1 MSNLAQAFQKGEQ
14 ENRALL
20 IGYVSAGYPTVE
32 KSIQIAQA
40 MIKGGVDVLEVG
52 VPYSDPVMDGPV
64 IQRASEISLNNGTR
78 TADVFKVVK
87 AISNL
92 VPALVMTYWNP
103 VEKYQTN
110 KFAQALTEAGGIGL
124 ITPDLTVEES
134 APWIDISNQLELA
147 RVYVL
152 AQSSTDERI
161 IKVAQESSG
170 FIYAASLMGVT
181 GTRNSVSSGAQ
192 TLVERIRSH
201 SNLPVAV
208 GLGVSNKAQAAE
220 VAKYANAVI
229 VGSAFIKIIQEES
242 DFNIA
247 LQQVENLAKDLR
259 SGLSK

>member
-1 MSNLAQAFQKGEQ
+1 MTVSGISKSKVENGNHQQEDQVCQCESDKGD
-14 ENRALL
+14 ALP
-20 IGYVSAGYPTVE
+20 YP
-32 KSIQIAQA
+32 
-40 MIKGGVDVLEVG
+40 
-52 VPYSDPVMDGPV
+52 
-64 IQRASEISLNNGTR
+64 
-78 TADVFKVVK
+78 F
-87 AISNL
+87 
-92 VPALVMTYWNP
+92 
-103 VEKYQTN
+103 KYQTN

-134 APWIDISNQLELA
+134 ALWIDISNQLELA

>member
-92 VPALVMTYWNP
+92 VPALVMTYWN
-103 VEKYQTN
+103 Q
-110 KFAQALTEAGGIGL
+110 IGRAH
-124 ITPDLTVEES
+124 V
-134 APWIDISNQLELA
+134 
-147 RVYVL
+147 
-152 AQSSTDERI
+152 
-161 IKVAQESSG
+161 
-170 FIYAASLMGVT
+170 
-181 GTRNSVSSGAQ
+181 
-192 TLVERIRSH
+192 
-201 SNLPVAV
+201 
-208 GLGVSNKAQAAE
+208 
-220 VAKYANAVI
+220 
-229 VGSAFIKIIQEES
+229 
-242 DFNIA
+242 
-247 LQQVENLAKDLR
+247 
-259 SGLSK
+259 

>member
-1 MSNLAQAFQKGEQ
+1 MSSLKSAFEIGKKD
-14 ENRALL
+14 NRALL
-20 IGYVSAGYPTVE
+20 IGYISAGYPTLE
-32 KSIQIAQA
+32 KSIEMAKA
-40 MIKGGVDVLEVG
+40 MIAGGVDVIEVG
-52 VPYSDPVMDGPV
+52 LPYSDPVMDGPI
-64 IQRASEISLNNGTR
+64 IQRSSEESLRNGTR
-78 TADVFKVVK
+78 TSDVFQVVK
-87 AISNL
+87 SL
-92 VPALVMTYWNP
+92 STSVPTLVMTYWNP

-110 KFAQALTEAGGIGL
+110 KFAQALT
-124 ITPDLTVEES
+124 PDLTVEES
-134 APWIDISNQLELA
+134 ARWIDISNQLELA